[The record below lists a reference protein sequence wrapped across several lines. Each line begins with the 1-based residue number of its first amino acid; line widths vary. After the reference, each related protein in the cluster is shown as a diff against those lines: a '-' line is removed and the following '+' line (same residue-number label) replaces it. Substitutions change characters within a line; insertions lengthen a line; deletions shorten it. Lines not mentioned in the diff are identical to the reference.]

1 MYTKYLINMISTSK
15 NVEDNALIIS
25 VFVFANKIIFV
36 FVFVN
41 KKETLEI
48 VTLSGAPCDE
58 PYHVYISHTNPN

>member
-1 MYTKYLINMISTSK
+1 MISTSK
-15 NVEDNALIIS
+15 NVDDNALIIF

-41 KKETLEI
+41 KKEKLEI
-48 VTLSGAPCDE
+48 VTLSGRAPCGE